1 MQPVPVGVMG
11 ELLIGGHGV
20 GRGYLNRP
28 DLTAQKFIPD
38 PFVAGVKNAR
48 VYRTGDQARY
58 LPSGDVEILGRYDN
72 SPLARGLGG
81 LAWV

>member
-11 ELLIGGHGV
+11 ELLIGGECV

-38 PFVAGVKNAR
+38 PFWTAKNAR
-48 VYRTGDQARY
+48 VYRTGDQARF
-58 LPSGDVEILGRYDN
+58 LPNGDVEILGRYGR
-72 SPLARGLGG
+72 LYGM
-81 LAWV
+81 